1 MKKERILV
9 VGATGFIGKNL
20 APRLALDR
28 RISVLARPTSDTG
41 LFRQNPNIRI
51 RHGDLDTGHGLSAAL
66 ENIDLVIHCAGRTM
80 ARTYA
85 EFHRTNTLG
94 TSRLVHEMK
103 QSGVRKLLYL
113 SSHAA
118 CGPARGSTP
127 AAAAGAEG
135 PVSFYGHT
143 KRLAESSI
151 ARSGLR
157 YTIVRPVA
165 VYGPHDREI
174 LTYVKLLNRGICP
187 VVGSGAKYVNVIYV
201 KDLVDM
207 IVRIVEMDIF
217 NGQTYFANDGKCY
230 SFEALLDTI
239 AHTLGKSNVKVRV
252 PRWLAMFI
260 GSLNDAVVPSRYR
273 LVTRDKVRELA
284 CPYWVCDN
292 TRTVKDIGFRP
303 RYTFERGI
311 AETIEWYRESA
322 LLS

>member
-1 MKKERILV
+1 MKKGKILV
-9 VGATGFIGKNL
+9 IGATGFIGKNL
-20 APRLALDR
+20 VPRLAVDR
-28 RISVLARPTSDTG
+28 RISVLARPTSDTS
-41 LFRQNPNIRI
+41 LIRENPNIRI
-51 RHGDLDTGHGLSAAL
+51 IHGDLDTGQGLSAAM

-80 ARTYA
+80 ARTYD

-94 TSRLVHEMK
+94 TSRLVREMK
-103 QSGVRKLLYL
+103 RAGIRKLLYL

-118 CGPARGSTP
+118 CGPGSSSAP
-127 AAAAGAEG
+127 AAGTEAER
-135 PVSFYGHT
+135 PVSFYGRT
-143 KRLAESSI
+143 KRQAEFLI
-151 ARSGLR
+151 MRSGLR
-157 YTIVRPVA
+157 YTIVRPVS

-187 VVGSGAKYVNVIYV
+187 VVGYGAKYVNVIYV

-207 IVRIVEMDIF
+207 IVRIVEMDLFAGRI
-217 NGQTYFANDGKCY
+217 YFANDGKCY
-230 SFEALLDTI
+230 SVEALLDTI
-239 AHTLGKSNVKVRV
+239 ARALGKGNVKVRV

-292 TRTVKDIGFRP
+292 SKAVEETGFHP
-303 RYTFERGI
+303 QYTFERGI
-311 AETIEWYRESA
+311 AETIEWYRAHA